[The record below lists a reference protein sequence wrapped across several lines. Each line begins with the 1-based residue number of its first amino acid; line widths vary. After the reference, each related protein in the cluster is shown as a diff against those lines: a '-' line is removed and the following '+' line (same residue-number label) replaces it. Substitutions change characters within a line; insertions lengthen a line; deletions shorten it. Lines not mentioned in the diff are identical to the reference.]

1 MPVDAGFIKNYFLE
15 ILVYVYTLAVLA
27 NLLDQ
32 EEDKDIQY
40 ILYKKFIYS
49 SLAITVAAEAAHRD
63 LLSTT
68 AAVQKRKDIQKD
80 TQQSL

>member
-1 MPVDAGFIKNYFLE
+1 MLLLQVIMPVDAGFIKNYFLE

-49 SLAITVAAEAAHRD
+49 SLAITVAAEAVYRD
-63 LLSTT
+63 LLYIT
-68 AAVQKRKDIQKD
+68 AAVQKCKDI
-80 TQQSL
+80 